1 MGRIFR
7 FIGLGC
13 LGALAAVGLATLI
26 VVGVAAGV
34 FWYISR
40 SPDLRVSFTFPI
52 EGRQATVD
60 ITNDAS
66 RLGKEIERMV
76 GEGKIQAQVDITGPG
91 GIKLLGIRSN
101 ADIPLDR
108 IANQLMGQFLGGG
121 AGGLG
126 GISPQDLQ
134 RFLGGGGGAAPQGLP
149 PTPAPAVTSPPGQ
162 PTPTPLPPLTTES
175 ILRLTPQERLGL
187 APQLLGENAGKTLP
201 QILSTTSEEELKN
214 NLGANYK
221 EVLAGIFAG
230 KGDKTLG
237 QVFAEDPTRLLPLL
251 LGGAH

>member
-1 MGRIFR
+1 MGKIFR
-7 FIGLGC
+7 ILGLGC

-40 SPDLRVSFTFPI
+40 SPDIRLSFTFPM

-66 RLGKEIERMV
+66 RLGQEIGRMIQE
-76 GEGKIQAQVDITGPG
+76 GEVQAQVDITGPG
-91 GIKLLGIRSN
+91 GIKLLGIRST
-101 ADIPLDR
+101 ADIPLER

-126 GISPQDLQ
+126 
-134 RFLGGGGGAAPQGLP
+134 LP
-149 PTPAPAVTSPPGQ
+149 PGTGGSPGGLSPAAIQ
-162 PTPTPLPPLTTES
+162 AM
-175 ILRLTPQERLGL
+175 TPQERLGL
-187 APQLLGENAGKTLP
+187 APQLLGNDAGKTLP
-201 QILSTTSEEELKN
+201 QILATTPEAELKN

-237 QVFAEDPTRLLPLL
+237 QVFAEDPLRVLPLIM
-251 LGGAH
+251 GGAR

>member
-7 FIGLGC
+7 LLGLGC

-26 VVGVAAGV
+26 VVGMAAGV

-40 SPDLRVSFTFPI
+40 SPDIRVSFTFPM

-66 RLGKEIERMV
+66 RLGQEIGRMIQE
-76 GEGKIQAQVDITGPG
+76 GEVQAQVDITGPW
-91 GIKLLGIRSN
+91 GIKLLGIRST

-126 GISPQDLQ
+126 LP
-134 RFLGGGGGAAPQGLP
+134 GGFGGLGGGAAPGGLP
-149 PTPAPAVTSPPGQ
+149 PTPAPAATAAPGQ
-162 PTPTPLPPLTTES
+162 PTPTPLPPLTVEG

-187 APQLLGENAGKTLP
+187 APQLLGDDAGKTLP
-201 QILSTTSEEELKN
+201 QILATTSEEELKN
-214 NLGANYK
+214 NLGANYR
-221 EVLAGIFAG
+221 EVLTGIFAG

-251 LGGAH
+251 LGGAR